1 MLTLFHVA
9 YWFLYIP
16 LLAMQSKIAKIKMS
30 FGQTKVLLQYTIRH
44 KMKLRILSRILNYL
58 RKKHILICDFEFD
71 KNR

>member
-1 MLTLFHVA
+1 
-9 YWFLYIP
+9 
-16 LLAMQSKIAKIKMS
+16 MQSKIAKIKMS